1 MRGLLLAGLRLAS
14 GSPVAAM
21 RVGGLSLLERAAFV
35 ARDAGV
41 TEAVVVAERP
51 LHAALRA
58 AVGRAD
64 LGVALTFA
72 DPLTERDAILL
83 DVVQDE
89 AVLVVRA
96 DIAHTHLVAPALRD
110 AEPGELLVDER
121 EAPIRGAESLR
132 LTTGPTWVGVGV
144 VRPDV
149 LGDLLDGVAREPLHG
164 DVAVLDTEVT
174 EGRLQ
179 AVPVTGLP
187 WQAVRSEAETH
198 AAERLLIAAMAKP
211 ADGWVAR
218 HLLRPL
224 SARLTALLAGSRVE
238 PNHVTL
244 AAFVVAMGGCIA
256 ITSSG
261 RWYPVALLGAL
272 VLAGAAVLGEVDG
285 ELARLRHQCSPLG
298 GWLDM
303 IGRDLTSLATIMA
316 VTAHVAGRGSS
327 ALWTGLGVGAA
338 VGTVVAAA
346 LAYLHLITI
355 GSASRDDYL
364 AALEAP
370 GAAATPGKRL
380 WGMLARLKGREHEA
394 VAVLACALVGQL
406 WLATAAL
413 FVAAATSCAA
423 AVRRRLRGLEPGA

>member
-51 LHAALRA
+51 LHAALRGSLA
-58 AVGRAD
+58 RAD
-64 LGVALTFA
+64 LGVELTFA
-72 DPLTERDAILL
+72 DPVTERDAILL
-83 DVVQDE
+83 RVVEDE
-89 AVLVVRA
+89 AVLVLRA
-96 DIAHTHLVAPALRD
+96 DVAHTHLVAPALRD

-121 EAPIRGAESLR
+121 DPPAHGAESLR
-132 LTTGPTWVGVGV
+132 LAAGPTWVGVAV

-149 LGDLLDGVAREPLHG
+149 LGDLLDSVASEPTRG
-164 DVAVLDTEVT
+164 DVLVLEAEVA

-187 WQAVRSEAETH
+187 WQSVRSDAEAR

-224 SARLTALLAGSRVE
+224 SARVTELLADSAVQ
-238 PNHVTL
+238 PNHITVG
-244 AAFVVAMGGCIA
+244 AFVVAMAGCIA
-256 ITSSG
+256 IASTG
-261 RWYPVALLGAL
+261 RYLVALLGAL
-272 VLAGAAVLGEVDG
+272 VLAAAAVLGEVDG

-303 IGRDLTSLATIMA
+303 AGRDITSLATIMA
-316 VTAHVAGRGSS
+316 VTANVASRGHS
-327 ALWTGLGVGAA
+327 AVWTCLGVGAA
-338 VGTVVAAA
+338 VATVTAAA
-346 LAYLHLITI
+346 LAYLHLIAI

-364 AALEAP
+364 AALEPP
-370 GAAATPGKRL
+370 GSAATPARRI
-380 WGMLARLKGREHEA
+380 WGVLARLKGREHEA

-406 WLATAAL
+406 WLATLAL
-413 FVAAATSCAA
+413 FVGAAASCAA
-423 AVRRRLRGLEPGA
+423 ALRRRLRGLEPAG